1 MKTASWIIVDI
12 KTGKAVMETY
22 DKATADKAAGT
33 GHYRAVPALEYLQA
47 INARIKAT
55 GQ

>member
-1 MKTASWIIVDI
+1 MNPASWIIVDI

-33 GHYRAVPALEYLQA
+33 GHYRAVPALEYLQTLNRNIRDA
-47 INARIKAT
+47 
-55 GQ
+55 Q